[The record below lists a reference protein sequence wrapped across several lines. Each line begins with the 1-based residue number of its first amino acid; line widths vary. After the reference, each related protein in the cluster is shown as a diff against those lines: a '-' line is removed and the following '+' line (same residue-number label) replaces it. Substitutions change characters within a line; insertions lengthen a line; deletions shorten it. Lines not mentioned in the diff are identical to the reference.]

1 MAPRRYRIEGR
12 RKAMEETRQRI
23 LEATVALHADQGV
36 LATTYAQIAA
46 RADVALPTV
55 YKYFPDLP
63 RLVAACTRH
72 VDALAPA
79 LGPEIFAPG
88 SALEARIE
96 ALVTAVFVLHRFQ
109 APWLRHGPPEA
120 GRLPALD
127 EFLAEGQARLRTL
140 IALALA
146 PRYGEAPPPGL
157 IALFETLLDFSA
169 WQRLTRTL
177 PAQSPE
183 AVTRAAL
190 LALVTADMAKSPTRE
205 SARQRR
211 RGS

>member
-12 RKAMEETRQRI
+12 RKAMEETRRRI
-23 LEATVALHADQGV
+23 LEATVALHAEQGL

-63 RLVAACTRH
+63 RLVAACTSH
-72 VDALAPA
+72 VGALAPA
-79 LGPEIFAPG
+79 LGPEIFVPG

-96 ALVTAVFVLHRFQ
+96 ALVAAVFALHRFQ
-109 APWLRHGPPEA
+109 VPWLRHGLPEP
-120 GRLPALD
+120 GRLPVLD
-127 EFLAEGQARLRTL
+127 EFMAEGQARLRAL

-146 PRYGEAPPPGL
+146 PRFGEVPPPAL

-177 PAQSPE
+177 PEQSPE
-183 AVTRAAL
+183 AVTQAAL
-190 LALVTADMAKSPTRE
+190 LALVAADMAKTQPRE

>member
-12 RKAMEETRQRI
+12 LRAMEETRRRI
-23 LEATVALHADQGV
+23 LEATVALHAEQGV

-63 RLVAACTRH
+63 RLVAACTSH
-72 VDALAPA
+72 VGALAPA
-79 LGPEIFAPG
+79 LGPEIFAPD
-88 SALEARIE
+88 SALEPRIE
-96 ALVTAVFVLHRFQ
+96 ALVAAVFARHRFQ
-109 APWLRHGPPEA
+109 APWMRHGLPEP
-120 GRLPALD
+120 GLLPVLD
-127 EFLAEGQARLRTL
+127 EFVAEGRAQLRAL

-146 PRYGEAPPPGL
+146 PRYGAAPPPAL

-169 WQRLTRTL
+169 WQRLGQTA
-177 PAQSPE
+177 PEESPE
-183 AVTRAAL
+183 AVTQAAL
-190 LALVTADMAKSPTRE
+190 LALVAADMAKSQPRE
-205 SARQRR
+205 SPRQRR

>member
-12 RKAMEETRQRI
+12 RKAMEETRRRI

-63 RLVAACTRH
+63 QLVAACTRH
-72 VDALAPA
+72 VGALAPA
-79 LGPEIFAPG
+79 LGREIFTPG

-96 ALVTAVFVLHRFQ
+96 ALVAAVFALHRFQ
-109 APWLRHGPPEA
+109 EPWLRHGLPEA

-169 WQRLTRTL
+169 WQRLTRTP

-183 AVTRAAL
+183 AVTQAAL
-190 LALVTADMAKSPTRE
+190 LSLVTADMAKSLTRE